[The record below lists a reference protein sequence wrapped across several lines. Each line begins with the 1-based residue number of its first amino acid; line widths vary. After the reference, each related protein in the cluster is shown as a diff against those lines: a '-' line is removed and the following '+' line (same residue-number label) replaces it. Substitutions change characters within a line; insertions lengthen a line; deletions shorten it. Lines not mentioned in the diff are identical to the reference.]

1 MAEKDIAEKTLEAYN
16 DVFADIVN
24 GLLFEGREV
33 VKEEELEAES
43 EISMYKA
50 DDRLHEQERDV
61 AKYWKNGEIR
71 IALYGFENQTSI
83 DSAMPLRVLSYDG
96 AAYRNQLNQ
105 KDRKFFYPVITLV
118 LYFGDDEW
126 NKPKNL
132 LGCLNIP
139 EELKPFVHDYKINLF
154 EISRLT
160 EDQVAKFKSDFKIIA
175 DYFVKRRKIPEYR
188 GSKDTIKH
196 VDEFFKLMKILT
208 NDNEIETVYNESIF
222 TEQGGADMAGYF
234 TTLINEGKLEGK
246 LEGKAELIQ
255 KMIKNGNMS
264 IEQIATLLELPV
276 EKVKELSQMELAS
289 A

>member
-1 MAEKDIAEKTLEAYN
+1 MI
-16 DVFADIVN
+16 
-24 GLLFEGREV
+24 EGT
-33 VKEEELEAES
+33 
-43 EISMYKA
+43 
-50 DDRLHEQERDV
+50 D
-61 AKYWKNGEIR
+61 
-71 IALYGFENQTSI
+71 
-83 DSAMPLRVLSYDG
+83 P
-96 AAYRNQLNQ
+96 
-105 KDRKFFYPVITLV
+105 
-118 LYFGDDEW
+118 FG
-126 NKPKNL
+126 
-132 LGCLNIP
+132 
-139 EELKPFVHDYKINLF
+139 
-154 EISRLT
+154 
-160 EDQVAKFKSDFKIIA
+160 FKSDFKIIA
-175 DYFVKRRKIPEYR
+175 DYFVKRRKIPGYR

-208 NDNEIETVYNESIF
+208 NDNEIETVYNENIF

>member
-1 MAEKDIAEKTLEAYN
+1 MI
-16 DVFADIVN
+16 
-24 GLLFEGREV
+24 EGT
-33 VKEEELEAES
+33 
-43 EISMYKA
+43 
-50 DDRLHEQERDV
+50 D
-61 AKYWKNGEIR
+61 
-71 IALYGFENQTSI
+71 
-83 DSAMPLRVLSYDG
+83 P
-96 AAYRNQLNQ
+96 
-105 KDRKFFYPVITLV
+105 
-118 LYFGDDEW
+118 FG
-126 NKPKNL
+126 
-132 LGCLNIP
+132 
-139 EELKPFVHDYKINLF
+139 
-154 EISRLT
+154 
-160 EDQVAKFKSDFKIIA
+160 FKSDFKIIA

-188 GSKDTIKH
+188 GS

>member
-1 MAEKDIAEKTLEAYN
+1 MI
-16 DVFADIVN
+16 
-24 GLLFEGREV
+24 EGT
-33 VKEEELEAES
+33 
-43 EISMYKA
+43 
-50 DDRLHEQERDV
+50 D
-61 AKYWKNGEIR
+61 
-71 IALYGFENQTSI
+71 
-83 DSAMPLRVLSYDG
+83 P
-96 AAYRNQLNQ
+96 
-105 KDRKFFYPVITLV
+105 
-118 LYFGDDEW
+118 FG
-126 NKPKNL
+126 
-132 LGCLNIP
+132 
-139 EELKPFVHDYKINLF
+139 
-154 EISRLT
+154 
-160 EDQVAKFKSDFKIIA
+160 FKSDFKIIA

-246 LEGKAELIQ
+246 SELIQ
-255 KMIKNGNMS
+255 KIIKNGNMS